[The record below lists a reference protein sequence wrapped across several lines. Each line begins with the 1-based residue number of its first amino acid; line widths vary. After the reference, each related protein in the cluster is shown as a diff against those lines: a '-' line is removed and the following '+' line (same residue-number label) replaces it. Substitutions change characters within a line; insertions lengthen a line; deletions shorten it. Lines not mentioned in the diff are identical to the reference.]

1 MEFSKHYISLYQYQN
16 YPLSHFKYTTSSP
29 ESILKTIDNHVIGD
43 QLLKIEQYDPKS
55 ILDYLNFI
63 NNKFKTPEFNLTLEL
78 ASFIYT
84 KPHNEI
90 VDITE
95 EIDIIY
101 KKYPIDI
108 SNKIS
113 KLVNH
118 TCINN
123 KFHTLYDLDKADYK
137 KKPFVKILDKIF
149 FLNHSFF
156 YIGFYYVFLE

>member
-101 KKYPIDI
+101 KNIQLISLIKYP
-108 SNKIS
+108 N
-113 KLVNH
+113 
-118 TCINN
+118 
-123 KFHTLYDLDKADYK
+123 
-137 KKPFVKILDKIF
+137 
-149 FLNHSFF
+149 
-156 YIGFYYVFLE
+156 